1 MVDASG
7 RCNQGSGSRDAA
19 WGWQMSISSSAT
31 SSTTDAAAAAAATA
45 AAVDGWLAWQATTE
59 PT

>member
-31 SSTTDAAAAAAATA
+31 SSTTDAAAAA
-45 AAVDGWLAWQATTE
+45 VVGWLAWQATME